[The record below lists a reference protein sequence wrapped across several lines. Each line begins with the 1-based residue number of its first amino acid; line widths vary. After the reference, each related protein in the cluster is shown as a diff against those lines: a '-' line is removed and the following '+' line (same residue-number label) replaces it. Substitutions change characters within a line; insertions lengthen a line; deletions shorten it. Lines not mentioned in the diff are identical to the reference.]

1 MWGRLR
7 DIGGLRLGTL
17 ENLLTEK
24 RAAIAL
30 ADFMAESGLLGQFK
44 DSVDELTREAPLREA
59 EQRNREAS
67 ASYEFRTL

>member
-1 MWGRLR
+1 MWGKLR
-7 DIGGLRLGTL
+7 DVGGLQLGTL

-44 DSVDELTREAPLREA
+44 EVDVGAMGTT
-59 EQRNREAS
+59 EQDAQ
-67 ASYEFRTL
+67 